1 MAIESLIKNSF
12 RINKTV
18 FNSAFNI
25 TNLVAERI
33 GSFVT
38 VNVPS
43 QYSDYIN
50 KFRVYGDSLREN
62 YRESVNE
69 GLDRFETL
77 CFETIKRTVPQNQR

>member
-1 MAIESLIKNSF
+1 MAIESFIKNSF
-12 RINKTV
+12 RIQKTV

-25 TNLVAERI
+25 TNLVAERL
-33 GSFVT
+33 GSIIT

-50 KFRVYGDSLREN
+50 KFRVYGDTFREN

-69 GLDRFETL
+69 GLDKFESL
-77 CFETIKRTVPQNQR
+77 CFETVKRTVPQSNR